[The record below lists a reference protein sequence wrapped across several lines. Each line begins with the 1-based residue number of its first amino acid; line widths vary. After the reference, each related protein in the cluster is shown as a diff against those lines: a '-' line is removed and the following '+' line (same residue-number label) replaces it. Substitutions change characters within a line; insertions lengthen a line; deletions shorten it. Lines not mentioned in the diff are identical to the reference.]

1 MARGV
6 TALLLFSVFL
16 VGHGPNAA
24 AGEHTLLSLDVLEQD
39 QGLDGIKENGQK
51 PDDVGK
57 KVDKRF
63 TLQCQKAVGDAGF
76 CECLL
81 NRRPWRIDFVEYVQI
96 VGATRAELK
105 YQSLDGHW
113 KSVVDRARDAR
124 EECVRKV
131 WARTP
136 SK

>member
-6 TALLLFSVFL
+6 TALLLFSAFL
-16 VGHGPNAA
+16 IGPGSNAA
-24 AGEHTLLSLDVLEQD
+24 AGESTLLSLDVLEQD
-39 QGLDGIKENGQK
+39 QGLDGIKDNRQK
-51 PDDVGK
+51 PDDLGK
-57 KVDKRF
+57 KVDRRF
-63 TLQCQKAVGDAGF
+63 ALQCQKAVGDARF

-96 VGATRAELK
+96 VGATKAELK
-105 YQSLDGHW
+105 YHSLDGHW
-113 KSVVDRARDAR
+113 KGVVDRARDAR
-124 EECVRKV
+124 EECVQKV